1 MQHTPAW
8 LPDRDSRALLAE
20 RLTSAAAAMTTAA
33 LAEITRRHPWFSELD
48 ADNRASVTLVVRAGV
63 DGFIAWFHEGGSGQ
77 AEQNIFADAPS
88 ELTRSLSLQQTV
100 DLIRATVETVEQQIS
115 TQLDP
120 ADRPV
125 LENAV
130 LHFSREIAFD
140 AAEVYARAAEARGAW
155 DARLESLVMDAVVR
169 GDADDAVTSR
179 ASTLGWQHPAGLC
192 VVIGDPP
199 AQDSHVRRLRVAASR
214 IGLDVMAAIQGPRLV
229 VLLGGDFTD
238 DVDASARVAR
248 LVDHFGPG
256 PVVVGPVVDDLTEA
270 VVSARAAQSGRR
282 AAPAW
287 PDAPRP
293 VLARSLLPERALAGD
308 GHARRELAQVIF
320 APLAAY
326 GGDLAETLEAFW
338 ACGTSIEATARRL
351 FIHANTVRYRLGRIE
366 ELTGYAPA
374 DPRDAYVLRLAGTL
388 YRLLG

>member
-1 MQHTPAW
+1 MQQTPAW
-8 LPDRDSRALLAE
+8 LPDSASRALLAE
-20 RLTSAAAAMTTAA
+20 RLTSAAASMTTAA
-33 LAEITRRHPWFSELD
+33 LTEITRRHPWFSELD

-63 DGFIAWFHEGGSGQ
+63 DGFIDWFHEGGTGQ
-77 AEQNIFADAPS
+77 AERNIFAAAPR
-88 ELTRSLSLQQTV
+88 ELTRRLSLQQTV
-100 DLIRATVETVEQQIS
+100 DLIRATVETVEEQIS

-155 DARLESLVMDAVVR
+155 DARLEALVMDAVVR

-179 ASTLGWQHPAGLC
+179 ASTLGWRHPAALC
-192 VVIGDPP
+192 VTIGGPP
-199 AQDSHVRRLRVAASR
+199 AQDSHVQRLRASASR
-214 IGLDVMAAIQGPRLV
+214 MGLDVMASIQGPRLV

-256 PVVVGPVVDDLTEA
+256 PVVVGPVVDELTEA
-270 VVSARAAQSGRR
+270 IVSARAAQSGLR
-282 AAPAW
+282 AARAW

-308 GHARRELAQVIF
+308 GHARRELAQGIF
-320 APLAAY
+320 APLADY

-338 ACGTSIEATARRL
+338 ACGTAIEATARRL

-366 ELTGYAPA
+366 ELTGYSPT

>member
-140 AAEVYARAAEARGAW
+140 AE
-155 DARLESLVMDAVVR
+155 
-169 GDADDAVTSR
+169 
-179 ASTLGWQHPAGLC
+179 QP
-192 VVIGDPP
+192 
-199 AQDSHVRRLRVAASR
+199 
-214 IGLDVMAAIQGPRLV
+214 
-229 VLLGGDFTD
+229 
-238 DVDASARVAR
+238 
-248 LVDHFGPG
+248 
-256 PVVVGPVVDDLTEA
+256 
-270 VVSARAAQSGRR
+270 
-282 AAPAW
+282 
-287 PDAPRP
+287 
-293 VLARSLLPERALAGD
+293 
-308 GHARRELAQVIF
+308 
-320 APLAAY
+320 
-326 GGDLAETLEAFW
+326 
-338 ACGTSIEATARRL
+338 
-351 FIHANTVRYRLGRIE
+351 
-366 ELTGYAPA
+366 
-374 DPRDAYVLRLAGTL
+374 
-388 YRLLG
+388 